1 MLKARKTISLVM
13 TLAVMTGILAIPVS
27 ADSEKEFK
35 RYSGVQII
43 DEFLNDERWAEG
55 TPWNS
60 SQGTKLAPRG
70 SSGCCAYVCDYTK
83 YCFGYDNPYKGE
95 SYTDINECR
104 VGDVIT
110 TGQGSSVGHWAIV
123 IQRDGDDLTIAEG
136 NAMDQVLMERIFTIN
151 REENRFEGDRATRKF
166 LKGYHFL
173 PLVTGW
179 QCEDERWFY
188 LDKYGV
194 RVKGWQE
201 IYGKWYFFDSDT
213 SMLTGWQELDVKS
226 IFIDDGSFFGK
237 WIEVGDWYYFGGNG
251 VMRTEWQQ
259 VGNDWYYFGGNGI
272 MRKDWQNVG
281 GKWYY
286 FGESGSMKKEWQ
298 QSNGSWYYLGGN
310 GIMRT
315 DWQQVG
321 NNWYYLGGNGVMRT
335 GWQQI
340 GNDWYYFG
348 DSGVMRKNWQEIN
361 GKWYYFGQS
370 GTMKTGWLLLGSTW
384 YYLDPSSGVMATGT
398 KTINGKT
405 YKFNSSGACTNP

>member
-1 MLKARKTISLVM
+1 MLTARKTISLVM

-70 SSGCCAYVCDYTK
+70 SSGCCAYACDYTK
-83 YCFGYDNPYKGE
+83 YCFDYDTPYKGE

-110 TGQGSSVGHWAIV
+110 TGNKKTGSVGHWAII

-151 REENRFEGDRATRKF
+151 REENRFNGDRDTRNF

-226 IFIDDGSFFGK
+226 IFIDDGSYFGR

-259 VGNDWYYFGGNGI
+259 IGNDWYYFGGNGI
-272 MRKDWQNVG
+272 MRKDWQSVG

-298 QSNGSWYYLGGN
+298 QSDSNWYYLGGN

-315 DWQQVG
+315 GWQQVG
-321 NNWYYLGGNGVMRT
+321 NS
-335 GWQQI
+335 
-340 GNDWYYFG
+340 WYYFG
-348 DSGVMRKNWQEIN
+348 GNGIMRKDWQSVG
-361 GKWYYFGQS
+361 GKWYYFGES
-370 GTMKTGWLLLGSTW
+370 GSMKTGWLLLGSTW
-384 YYLDPSSGVMATGT
+384 YYLDPSTGVMATG
-398 KTINGKT
+398 KVKINGKT
-405 YKFNSSGACTNP
+405 YVFDSNGKCTNP